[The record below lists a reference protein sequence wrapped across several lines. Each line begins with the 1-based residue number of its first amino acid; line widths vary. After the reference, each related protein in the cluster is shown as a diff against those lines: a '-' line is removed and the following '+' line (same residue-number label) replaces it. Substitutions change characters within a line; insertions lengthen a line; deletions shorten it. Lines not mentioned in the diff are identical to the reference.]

1 LKNDH
6 ALPSHKKDKEGGG
19 EKGLHGNKVKY
30 LDSIAIGWLWSI
42 PFLVTDPL
50 NF

>member
-19 EKGLHGNKVKY
+19 GKRASMVTKLNILIQLP
-30 LDSIAIGWLWSI
+30 LDGYGPFHLW
-42 PFLVTDPL
+42 
-50 NF
+50 